1 MPGQLNLKVVN
12 DLFSGSSENIKVV
25 ENFMPADHVKILL
38 DYCKLSNNP
47 RDEKKEKEYLESY
60 FQREL
65 AKSYEHLMRAEVTK
79 MYGHPFDRD
88 RTVDFVDRKEGVL
101 LEEHTDF
108 IKSQF
113 IDPLEPPAVYQKQDN
128 WSGHMSVLIY
138 LNDDY
143 EGGEIV
149 FPKQNF
155 KVKPKSGM
163 LIAFPGNRMY
173 PHLVEPCY
181 GNLRYTI
188 SLWTRVTGYNNSVN
202 IPL

>member
-12 DLFSGSSENIKVV
+12 DLFSGSSENIKIV
-25 ENFMPADHVKILL
+25 ENFMPEDHVKILL

-65 AKSYEHLMRAEVTK
+65 AKSYEHLMRAEATK

-155 KVKPKSGM
+155 KIKPKSGM

>member
-12 DLFSGSSENIKVV
+12 DLFSGSSENIKVA
-25 ENFMPADHVKILL
+25 ENFMPEDHVKILL

>member
-12 DLFSGSSENIKVV
+12 DLFSGYSENIKVV
-25 ENFMPADHVKILL
+25 ENFMPEDHVKILL